1 VQWHVLSCDDRKTY
15 SAPPS
20 RERRSEFDTT
30 INKKKKFPFLV
41 HGKQITALK
50 RKKTSSKNKRTQGRE
65 KVVSAGPVFSFF
77 TMKKRF
83 TRALK

>member
-30 INKKKKFPFLV
+30 INKKKFPFLV